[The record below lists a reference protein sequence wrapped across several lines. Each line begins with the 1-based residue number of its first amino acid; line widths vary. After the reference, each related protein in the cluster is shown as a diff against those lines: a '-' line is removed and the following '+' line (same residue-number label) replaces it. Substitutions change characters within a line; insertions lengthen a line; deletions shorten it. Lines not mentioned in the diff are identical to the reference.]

1 MRLFSKTALISFF
14 ILFGFFAVFPFVQAA
29 KTAPVPQIPP
39 QVVLTWNA
47 ANFYPSNYR
56 GRALPSVG
64 TPITV
69 SAELLVNGKFA
80 DLSKANVVWYKSG
93 NQIDSGVGLKQ
104 TITEPDSNDLNN
116 IFIRAVV
123 TLNDITAEQ
132 SIVIPVSDPVVAIEI
147 PYPRS
152 IIDANSDV
160 TLRAIPYFFNISS
173 LGRLIFYWQIGDTKK
188 NMGTENS
195 ISVKISNPPSEAQ
208 KTVLVS
214 SFVQNKDDLTNIIKT
229 DINLFVR

>member
-1 MRLFSKTALISFF
+1 MRSFF
-14 ILFGFFAVFPFVQAA
+14 KITLLVPVLLGFFITTPFIRAA
-29 KTAPVPQIPP
+29 RVAPTSQIPP

-56 GRALPSVG
+56 GRALPTIG
-64 TPITV
+64 TPTTI

-80 DLSKANVVWYKSG
+80 DLSKASVVWYKSG

-104 TITEPDSNDLNN
+104 TVVEPDNNDSSN

-132 SIVIPVSDPVVAIEI
+132 SIVIPVSNPVVAIEI

-152 IIDANSDV
+152 TINANSEV

-173 LGRLIFYWQIGDTKK
+173 LNRLIFYWQIGDTKK
-188 NMGTENS
+188 NMGAENS
-195 ISVKISNPPSEAQ
+195 ISLKISNPPSEAQ
-208 KTVLVS
+208 KTVVVS
-214 SFVQNKDDLTNIIKT
+214 SYTQSKDDLTNIIKT
-229 DINLFVR
+229 DVNLFVR